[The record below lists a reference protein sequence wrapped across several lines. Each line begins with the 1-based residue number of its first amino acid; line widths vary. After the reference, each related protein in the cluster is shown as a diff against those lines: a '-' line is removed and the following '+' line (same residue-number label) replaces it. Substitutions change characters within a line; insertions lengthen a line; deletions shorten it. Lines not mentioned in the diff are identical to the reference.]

1 MAGIFQPNLQ
11 TDVQYERPTQMASP
25 LASIAQLGSSVI
37 SGLSDARARAE
48 REAKAREP
56 SYSQVKDEREAQN
69 LADYATQLD
78 SIQQMQGQ
86 ISNSAYNLKI
96 RQLNMDFL
104 GRGVDISSSEY
115 DQTREVVTGMPSAM
129 VGRSDDEILVNNL
142 RATPEGQAELSFAA
156 QQLQAE
162 GLDVT
167 SDNIASVVR
176 QREVTKL
183 AVDNLQI
190 QDEASFRKAKPIIN
204 DMINMFQQDT
214 QNAVFTLREAGVP
227 LTSSMIQ
234 QRYVD
239 FIQLQTQ
246 ITSSI
251 PANIPTEQK
260 NEVLGTLG
268 RMEEFFIQ
276 LGMTKENGEIKLLNQ
291 NELQVQDKTRTFVS
305 ILGASDNAADN
316 VLAMKLMDK
325 NYVVDPATY
334 SLIESRIAEL
344 GATTDI
350 TPDWI
355 EDSDIVVTND
365 LIKTYDNFIQF
376 EQAGGVQQFT
386 LDNKLADGAMS
397 LVSPEERD
405 KWASL
410 TNAQGWTATKA
421 FGEASKGFSK
431 EAILSGQMTDGFYN
445 TVAGLALS
453 LESIDILEEPV
464 SFAGMRKEV
473 SSKLPDL
480 IKTAEA
486 VDPAKGAAIRSLMF
500 RSLSSQK
507 FQYDTRISS
516 DESALGIEFNPQTR
530 TYNLSAQTSDP
541 AKLTLIR
548 IVNNNYNGDL
558 VAATADGFSKAT
570 KDDLSLLPSPSE
582 TQTDINR
589 AVYTLRGIAPQV
601 DDIKTVLDMRSSSV
615 YLSNLATQ
623 LEPQAAKGARE
634 DLSNQSE
641 GTTQGAQTFESI
653 RGFNVIADD
662 GAFLGAVENVSQDL
676 GINSADLLTAI
687 SFETVGTFNPA
698 IKNPNSTATG
708 LIQFLESTAK
718 GLGTSTAELAQ
729 MSNVEQMAYVKK
741 YLEPYKGRMKNLGDV
756 YMAIHWPAGVGKDD
770 SYVMY
775 REGSENYRANK
786 GLDVSGDG
794 TVTRGEALQRV
805 RQSAGSGGQGSIPQD
820 QRITTAELPPRE
832 AEAQTTAP
840 AQGVSAPAQTA
851 TDSTTIQAEAAL
863 DTEVGQ
869 EERTRTP
876 STPVA
881 ATAQPAVSQDVQNFL
896 DSLSEEEKQSLLQI
910 LGGQ

>member
-115 DQTREVVTGMPSAM
+115 NQTREVVTGMPSAM

-190 QDEASFRKAKPIIN
+190 QDEASFRKAKPVIN

-516 DESALGIEFNPQTR
+516 DESALGIEFNPKTR

-558 VAATADGFSKAT
+558 VAATADGFSKTT

-623 LEPQAAKGARE
+623 LEPQAAKDARE
-634 DLSNQSE
+634 DLSNLAQDTMFAVGEAELPSNATLVDVGGMQIAANASMNPLITSLDGASKLTVEGADQRMGSLLSGPFQTLQNTFGKTLVINDALAKE
-641 GTTQGAQTFESI
+641 GTS
-653 RGFNVIADD
+653 
-662 GAFLGAVENVSQDL
+662 
-676 GINSADLLTAI
+676 
-687 SFETVGTFNPA
+687 
-698 IKNPNSTATG
+698 
-708 LIQFLESTAK
+708 
-718 GLGTSTAELAQ
+718 
-729 MSNVEQMAYVKK
+729 
-741 YLEPYKGRMKNLGDV
+741 
-756 YMAIHWPAGVGKDD
+756 
-770 SYVMY
+770 
-775 REGSENYRANK
+775 REGSTPNSRHFHGDAIDIDISGLSNDERIKLVDSAIQAGFQGFGFGNNILHIDMGDRRAWNYSNDTF
-786 GLDVSGDG
+786 GGQP
-794 TVTRGEALQRV
+794 VTDLIARV
-805 RQSAGSGGQGSIPQD
+805 RGTNVARPSLPTPAKTGDIKTPEADPNEGAPTNFTLLTPDIQVE
-820 QRITTAELPPRE
+820 ELPPATTDFLE
-832 AEAQTTAP
+832 AEQPVQEEQPVDQAP
-840 AQGVSAPAQTA
+840 AQQPAPV
-851 TDSTTIQAEAAL
+851 E
-863 DTEVGQ
+863 
-869 EERTRTP
+869 
-876 STPVA
+876 
-881 ATAQPAVSQDVQNFL
+881 AQPAVSQDVQNFL
-896 DSLSEEEKQSLLQI
+896 NSLSEEEKQNILQI